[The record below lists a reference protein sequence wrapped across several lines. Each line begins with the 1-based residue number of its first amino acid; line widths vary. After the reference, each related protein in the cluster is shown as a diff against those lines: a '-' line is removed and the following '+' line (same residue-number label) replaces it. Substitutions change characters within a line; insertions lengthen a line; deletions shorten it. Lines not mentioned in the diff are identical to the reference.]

1 MMNSRFFSDRKV
13 NAGRQQ
19 ELDLLK
25 ALCVVGMIFV
35 HVLLDLGK
43 KVMPGVV
50 DDYLTEFFGGAT
62 FMISMGIGM
71 CYMRRQTPSSYLI
84 RGFGL
89 LTIGQFL
96 NILRNCLPNLI
107 GYWVTGRQ
115 FFISNSLLILQADIL
130 TFAGLSFL
138 LMALFKRLRLKNGAI
153 LLISVVMSLIALFM
167 WRALPAP
174 YSWSVKPT
182 HDSYLVSQLLA
193 FFVITNAESYFP
205 LFCYFVFV
213 AFGYFIGGY
222 YPRIRDKDALAN
234 RIMAV
239 CFPLAAIYYVCRFT
253 MKMSFL
259 PELGS
264 DLQYSMKP
272 TPDAIATCL
281 FTLGF
286 LALLYKF
293 VKLIGGKL
301 PGFVMHFS
309 TNINSY
315 YCLSYLFILPVQT
328 VLIALTGQLFPGKI
342 IPIVYSFFVVFAC
355 YALIELNE
363 RYWHIHFVTLKGAKM
378 IVFTVSVWIA
388 TAAIIVYA
396 YPRITEFA
404 NIWNEYLLP

>member
-1 MMNSRFFSDRKV
+1 MNSRFFSDSKV
-13 NAGRQQ
+13 NTGRQQ

-115 FFISNSLLILQADIL
+115 FFISNSLLIIQADIL
-130 TFAGLSFL
+130 TFAGLSLL
-138 LMALFKRLRLKNGAI
+138 LMSLFRKLRFSNGAI
-153 LLISVVMSLIALFM
+153 LGVGVLMSLIALVM
-167 WRALPAP
+167 WRTLPAP

-213 AFGYFIGGY
+213 AFGYFIGDY
-222 YPRIRDKDALAN
+222 YPRIRDKDALTN

-239 CFPLAAIYYVCRFT
+239 CFPLAALYYVCRFT

-301 PGFVMHFS
+301 PGFVTHFS

-328 VLIALTGQLFPGKI
+328 VLIALTGHLFPGKV
-342 IPIVYSFFVVFAC
+342 IPLVYSFFVIFAC
-355 YALIELNE
+355 YALIELND

-378 IVFTVSVWIA
+378 IVFTVTVWIA
-388 TAAIIVYA
+388 TVAIIVYA

>member
-1 MMNSRFFSDRKV
+1 MNSRFFSDSKV
-13 NAGRQQ
+13 NTGRQQ

-182 HDSYLVSQLLA
+182 HDSYLVSQMLA

-301 PGFVMHFS
+301 PGFVTHFS

-363 RYWHIHFVTLKGAKM
+363 RYWHIHFATLKGAKM

-388 TAAIIVYA
+388 TVAIIVYA

>member
-1 MMNSRFFSDRKV
+1 MNSRFFSDSKV

-281 FTLGF
+281 FTLGI

-293 VKLIGGKL
+293 VKLIGGRL
-301 PGFVMHFS
+301 PGFVTHFS

-355 YALIELNE
+355 YALIELND
-363 RYWHIHFVTLKGAKM
+363 RYWHIHFATLKGAKM
-378 IVFTVSVWIA
+378 IVFTVSVWI
-388 TAAIIVYA
+388 TTVAIIVYA

>member
-1 MMNSRFFSDRKV
+1 MNSRFFSDRKV

-130 TFAGLSFL
+130 TFAGLSFF

-182 HDSYLVSQLLA
+182 HDSYLVSQILA

-281 FTLGF
+281 FTLGI

-293 VKLIGGKL
+293 VKLIGGRL
-301 PGFVMHFS
+301 PGFVTHFS

-355 YALIELNE
+355 YALIELND
-363 RYWHIHFVTLKGAKM
+363 RYWHIHFATLKGAKM
-378 IVFTVSVWIA
+378 IVFTVSVWI
-388 TAAIIVYA
+388 TTVAIIVYA

>member
-1 MMNSRFFSDRKV
+1 MNSRFFSDSKV

-153 LLISVVMSLIALFM
+153 LLISVVMSLIALVM

-174 YSWSVKPT
+174 YSWFVKPT

-222 YPRIRDKDALAN
+222 YPRICDKDALAN

-281 FTLGF
+281 FTLGI

-293 VKLIGGKL
+293 VKLIGGRL
-301 PGFVMHFS
+301 PGFVTHFS

>member
-1 MMNSRFFSDRKV
+1 MNSRFFSDSKV

-182 HDSYLVSQLLA
+182 HDSYLVSQILA

-301 PGFVMHFS
+301 PGFVTHFS

-363 RYWHIHFVTLKGAKM
+363 RYWHIHFATLKGAKM

-388 TAAIIVYA
+388 TVAIIVYA

>member
-1 MMNSRFFSDRKV
+1 MNSRFFSDRKV

-182 HDSYLVSQLLA
+182 HDSYLVSQILA

-281 FTLGF
+281 FTLGI

-293 VKLIGGKL
+293 VKLIGGRL
-301 PGFVMHFS
+301 PGFVTHFS

>member
-1 MMNSRFFSDRKV
+1 MNSRFFSDSKV

-107 GYWVTGRQ
+107 GYWATGRQ

-222 YPRIRDKDALAN
+222 YPRICDKDALAN

-253 MKMSFL
+253 MKMSVL

-301 PGFVMHFS
+301 PGFVTHFS

-363 RYWHIHFVTLKGAKM
+363 RYWHIHFATLKGAKM

-388 TAAIIVYA
+388 TVAIIVYA

>member
-1 MMNSRFFSDRKV
+1 MNSRFFSDSKV
-13 NAGRQQ
+13 NTGRQQ

-115 FFISNSLLILQADIL
+115 FFISNSLLIIQADIL
-130 TFAGLSFL
+130 TFAGLSLL
-138 LMALFKRLRLKNGAI
+138 LMSLFRKLRLSNRAI
-153 LLISVVMSLIALFM
+153 LGVGVLMSLIALVM
-167 WRALPAP
+167 WRTLPAP

-205 LFCYFVFV
+205 LLCYFVFV
-213 AFGYFIGGY
+213 AFGYFIGDY
-222 YPRIRDKDALAN
+222 YPRIRDKDALTN

-293 VKLIGGKL
+293 VKLIGGRL
-301 PGFVMHFS
+301 PGFVTHFS

-328 VLIALTGQLFPGKI
+328 VLIALTGHLFPGKV
-342 IPIVYSFFVVFAC
+342 IPLVYSFFVIFAC
-355 YALIELNE
+355 YALIELND

>member
-1 MMNSRFFSDRKV
+1 MNSRFFSDSKV

-115 FFISNSLLILQADIL
+115 FFISNSLLIIQADIL
-130 TFAGLSFL
+130 TFAGLSFF
-138 LMALFKRLRLKNGAI
+138 LMALFKRLRLKNGTI

-182 HDSYLVSQLLA
+182 HDSYLVSQMLA

-301 PGFVMHFS
+301 PGFVTHFS

-355 YALIELNE
+355 YALIELND

-388 TAAIIVYA
+388 TVAIIVYA

>member
-1 MMNSRFFSDRKV
+1 MNSRFFSDSKV

-182 HDSYLVSQLLA
+182 HDSYLVSQILA

-355 YALIELNE
+355 YALIELND
-363 RYWHIHFVTLKGAKM
+363 RYWHIHFATLKGAKM
-378 IVFTVSVWIA
+378 IVFTVSVWI
-388 TAAIIVYA
+388 TTVAIIVYA

>member
-1 MMNSRFFSDRKV
+1 
-13 NAGRQQ
+13 
-19 ELDLLK
+19 
-25 ALCVVGMIFV
+25 
-35 HVLLDLGK
+35 
-43 KVMPGVV
+43 
-50 DDYLTEFFGGAT
+50 
-62 FMISMGIGM
+62 MISMGIGM

-182 HDSYLVSQLLA
+182 HDSYLVSRMLA

-281 FTLGF
+281 FTLGI

-293 VKLIGGKL
+293 VKLIGGRL
-301 PGFVMHFS
+301 PGFVTHFS

>member
-1 MMNSRFFSDRKV
+1 MNSRFFSDSKV

-182 HDSYLVSQLLA
+182 HDSYLVSQILA

-264 DLQYSMKP
+264 AFFDEHQ
-272 TPDAIATCL
+272 
-281 FTLGF
+281 
-286 LALLYKF
+286 
-293 VKLIGGKL
+293 
-301 PGFVMHFS
+301 
-309 TNINSY
+309 
-315 YCLSYLFILPVQT
+315 
-328 VLIALTGQLFPGKI
+328 QL
-342 IPIVYSFFVVFAC
+342 
-355 YALIELNE
+355 
-363 RYWHIHFVTLKGAKM
+363 
-378 IVFTVSVWIA
+378 
-388 TAAIIVYA
+388 
-396 YPRITEFA
+396 
-404 NIWNEYLLP
+404 LLPQLSVHPSGADCPDCADRAAVPGQDHSNRIQLLCGLRLLRAHRTE

>member
-1 MMNSRFFSDRKV
+1 MNSKFFSDSKV

-182 HDSYLVSQLLA
+182 HDSYLVSQMLA

-301 PGFVMHFS
+301 PGFVTHFS

-363 RYWHIHFVTLKGAKM
+363 RYWHIHFATLKGAKM

-388 TAAIIVYA
+388 TVAIIVYA

>member
-1 MMNSRFFSDRKV
+1 MNSRFFSDRKV

-182 HDSYLVSQLLA
+182 HDSYLVSQMLA

-253 MKMSFL
+253 MKMSVL

-301 PGFVMHFS
+301 PGFVTHFS

-355 YALIELNE
+355 YALIELND

-388 TAAIIVYA
+388 TVAIIVYA

>member
-1 MMNSRFFSDRKV
+1 MNSRFFSDSKV

-182 HDSYLVSQLLA
+182 HDSYLVSQILA

-281 FTLGF
+281 FTLGI

-293 VKLIGGKL
+293 VKLIGGRL
-301 PGFVMHFS
+301 PGFVTHFS

-355 YALIELNE
+355 YALIELND
-363 RYWHIHFVTLKGAKM
+363 RYWHIHFATLKGAKM
-378 IVFTVSVWIA
+378 IVFTVSVWI
-388 TAAIIVYA
+388 TTVAIIVYA

>member
-1 MMNSRFFSDRKV
+1 MNSRFFSDSKV
-13 NAGRQQ
+13 NTGRQQ

-71 CYMRRQTPSSYLI
+71 CYMRRQTSSSYLI

-115 FFISNSLLILQADIL
+115 FFISNSLLIIQADIL
-130 TFAGLSFL
+130 TFAGLSLL
-138 LMALFKRLRLKNGAI
+138 LMSLFRKLRLSNGAI
-153 LLISVVMSLIALFM
+153 LGVGVLMSLIALVM
-167 WRALPAP
+167 WRTLPAP

-213 AFGYFIGGY
+213 AFGYFIGDY
-222 YPRIRDKDALAN
+222 YPRIRDKDALTN

-239 CFPLAAIYYVCRFT
+239 CFPLAALYYVCRFT

-301 PGFVMHFS
+301 PGFVTHFS

-328 VLIALTGQLFPGKI
+328 VLIALTGHLFPGKV
-342 IPIVYSFFVVFAC
+342 IPLVYSFFVIFAC
-355 YALIELNE
+355 YALIELND

-378 IVFTVSVWIA
+378 IVFTVTVWIA
-388 TAAIIVYA
+388 TVAIIVYA

>member
-1 MMNSRFFSDRKV
+1 MNSRFFSDSKV
-13 NAGRQQ
+13 NTGRQQ

-62 FMISMGIGM
+62 FMISMGVGM
-71 CYMRRQTPSSYLI
+71 CYMRKQTPSSYLI

-182 HDSYLVSQLLA
+182 HDSYLVSQMLA

-301 PGFVMHFS
+301 PGFVTHFS

-328 VLIALTGQLFPGKI
+328 VLMALAGQLFPGKI
-342 IPIVYSFFVVFAC
+342 IPLVYSFFVIFAC
-355 YALIELNE
+355 YALIELND
-363 RYWHIHFVTLKGAKM
+363 RYWHIHFATLKGAKM

-388 TAAIIVYA
+388 TVAIIVYA

-404 NIWNEYLLP
+404 NIWNDYLLP

>member
-1 MMNSRFFSDRKV
+1 MNSRFFSDRKV

-182 HDSYLVSQLLA
+182 HDSYLVSQILA

-281 FTLGF
+281 FTLGI

-293 VKLIGGKL
+293 VKLIGGRL
-301 PGFVMHFS
+301 PGFVTHFS

-355 YALIELNE
+355 YALIELND
-363 RYWHIHFVTLKGAKM
+363 RYWHIHFATLKGAKM
-378 IVFTVSVWIA
+378 IVFTVSVWI
-388 TAAIIVYA
+388 TTVAIIVYA

>member
-1 MMNSRFFSDRKV
+1 MMNSRFFSDSKV
-13 NAGRQQ
+13 NTGRQQ

-182 HDSYLVSQLLA
+182 HDSYLVSQILA

-301 PGFVMHFS
+301 PGFVTHFS

-363 RYWHIHFVTLKGAKM
+363 RYWHIHFATLKGAKM

-388 TAAIIVYA
+388 TVAIIVYA

>member
-1 MMNSRFFSDRKV
+1 
-13 NAGRQQ
+13 
-19 ELDLLK
+19 
-25 ALCVVGMIFV
+25 
-35 HVLLDLGK
+35 
-43 KVMPGVV
+43 
-50 DDYLTEFFGGAT
+50 
-62 FMISMGIGM
+62 
-71 CYMRRQTPSSYLI
+71 
-84 RGFGL
+84 
-89 LTIGQFL
+89 
-96 NILRNCLPNLI
+96 
-107 GYWVTGRQ
+107 
-115 FFISNSLLILQADIL
+115 
-130 TFAGLSFL
+130 
-138 LMALFKRLRLKNGAI
+138 
-153 LLISVVMSLIALFM
+153 
-167 WRALPAP
+167 
-174 YSWSVKPT
+174 
-182 HDSYLVSQLLA
+182 
-193 FFVITNAESYFP
+193 
-205 LFCYFVFV
+205 
-213 AFGYFIGGY
+213 
-222 YPRIRDKDALAN
+222 
-234 RIMAV
+234 MAV

-301 PGFVMHFS
+301 PGFVTHFS

-355 YALIELNE
+355 YALIELND

-388 TAAIIVYA
+388 TVAIIVYA

>member
-1 MMNSRFFSDRKV
+1 MMNSRFFSDSKV
-13 NAGRQQ
+13 NTGRQQ

-115 FFISNSLLILQADIL
+115 FFISNSLLIIQADIL
-130 TFAGLSFL
+130 TFAGLSLL
-138 LMALFKRLRLKNGAI
+138 LMSLFRKLRLSNGAI
-153 LLISVVMSLIALFM
+153 LGVGVLMSLIALVM
-167 WRALPAP
+167 WRTLPAP

-213 AFGYFIGGY
+213 AFGYFIGDY
-222 YPRIRDKDALAN
+222 YPRIRDKDALTN

-239 CFPLAAIYYVCRFT
+239 CFPLAALYYVCRFT

-301 PGFVMHFS
+301 PGFVTHFS

-328 VLIALTGQLFPGKI
+328 VLIALTGHLFPGKV
-342 IPIVYSFFVVFAC
+342 IPLVYSFFVIFAC
-355 YALIELNE
+355 YALIELND

-378 IVFTVSVWIA
+378 IVFTVTVWIA
-388 TAAIIVYA
+388 TVAIIVYA

>member
-1 MMNSRFFSDRKV
+1 MNSKFFSDSKV

-182 HDSYLVSQLLA
+182 HDSYLVSQMLA

-301 PGFVMHFS
+301 PGFVTHFS

-363 RYWHIHFVTLKGAKM
+363 RYWHIHFATLKGAKM

>member
-1 MMNSRFFSDRKV
+1 MNSRFFSDSKV

-182 HDSYLVSQLLA
+182 HDSYLVSQILA

-301 PGFVMHFS
+301 PGFVTHFS

-355 YALIELNE
+355 YALIELND
-363 RYWHIHFVTLKGAKM
+363 RYWHIHFATLKGAKM
-378 IVFTVSVWIA
+378 IVFTVSVWI
-388 TAAIIVYA
+388 TTVAIIVYA